1 MLQPHPLR
9 FSVLAAALCSA
20 GVFGTASLAQPAADA
35 TSRLDAIRV
44 TATPVERADGPVQ
57 GLRATRSA
65 TATRTDTPIAE
76 IPQSISV
83 VPAEV
88 MEDLQITSVHRA
100 LDFAG
105 GVTPSSTGIGLGM
118 GSYTVR
124 GFLTGASAYNGFV
137 SRGEQYLHSSS
148 AMVDTALL
156 ERIEVLKGPAS
167 GLYGYSDPGGIV
179 NMVSKR
185 PQAERFSQFH
195 VSAGSWDRTRG
206 TMDLNL
212 PLTEDGR
219 VLSRINVVAEDT
231 GGFRNHVPKSERQ
244 IVSPSILWRLG
255 DDTSLFVHS
264 EFSRTLRPIDGG
276 IYAIDGDWRAMSAKT
291 YLGEPNDGRTK
302 NNDRLLQVILTHAL
316 NAQWN
321 LRLAGQVKHG
331 TRYGLSSETRT
342 PGTAGAAPDEAPR
355 RYRIRDWQWLDQ
367 AVQMEAV
374 GRFDLAGL
382 QHQLLIGVEV
392 DSTRNDARFPGSVP
406 SGGPGGYGINIY
418 DPIYGQAKPGIPDN
432 DNYRYHVKSRAFNL
446 QDQITFT
453 DRLSGQ
459 FGVRA
464 EHFRQYQLERTAR
477 DERNQ
482 KRTGFV
488 PRGGLIYKVTPNT
501 SVFGNAA
508 ASFQPNGMSANGQV
522 LEPEKGLGFE
532 AGLKFD
538 WLDGRLGATVAAFHI
553 TKKNISLADPDN
565 PGFRMTAGEA
575 VSKGLDMQVSGQ
587 ITPAFRLIGAY
598 AYTAA
603 KITKDNRPAFQD
615 GRLAN
620 VPRHNVGLMG
630 VYAFEAGVSTGAAL
644 TYRSERL
651 TENGGNLHIPSYTT
665 VDLFARWD
673 VTKDVSVN
681 LNLNNVFD
689 RWYMATGGGRG
700 GMPGEPFNVK
710 FGVTLTM

>member
-1 MLQPHPLR
+1 VSVLHPPR
-9 FSVLAAALCSA
+9 VSVLAAALCSA

-35 TSRLDAIRV
+35 TTRLDAIRV
-44 TATPVERADGPVQ
+44 TATVERADGPVQ

-105 GVTPSSTGIGLGM
+105 GVTPSSTGIGFGM

-124 GFLTGASAYNGFV
+124 GFLSGATAYNGFV

-148 AMVDTALL
+148 TSADPALL

-167 GLYGYSDPGGIV
+167 GLYGYSDPGGII

-195 VSAGSWDRTRG
+195 VSSGSWDRYRG
-206 TMDLNL
+206 TMDLNM
-212 PLTEDGR
+212 PLSEDGR

-231 GGFRNHVPKSERQ
+231 GSFRNKVPRSERQ
-244 IVSPSILWRLG
+244 IVSPSILWRVSA
-255 DDTSLFVHS
+255 DTSLLVHS
-264 EFSRTLRPIDGG
+264 EFSRALRPIDGG
-276 IYAIDGDWRAMSAKT
+276 IYAINGDWRAMNAKT

-302 NNDRLLQVILTHAL
+302 NNDQLLQVILTHAL
-316 NAQWN
+316 NPNWD
-321 LRLAGQVKHG
+321 LRLASQIKHG
-331 TRYGLSSETRT
+331 TRYGFSSETRT
-342 PGTAGAAPDEAPR
+342 PGSAGAAPDEAPR

-392 DSTRNDARFPGSVP
+392 DHTRNDARFPGSTP

-418 DPIYGQAKPGIPDN
+418 DPIYGQPKPSFPDN
-432 DNYRYHVKSRAFNL
+432 DNYRYQVKSRAFNL

-482 KRTGFV
+482 KRTALV
-488 PRGGLIYKVTPNT
+488 PRGGLIYKLTPSA
-501 SVFGNAA
+501 SVFGNVAS
-508 ASFQPNGMSANGQV
+508 SFQPNGMSATGQV
-522 LEPEKGLGFE
+522 LEPEKGLGYE
-532 AGLKFD
+532 AGFKFD
-538 WLDGRLGATVAAFHI
+538 WLNGRLGATVAAFHI
-553 TKKNISLADPDN
+553 TRKNIGLADPDN
-565 PGFRMTAGEA
+565 PGFRITAGEA

-603 KITKDNRPAFQD
+603 KITKDNRPAFQG

-630 VYAFEAGVSTGAAL
+630 VYAFESGVSTGAAL

-651 TENGGNLHIPSYTT
+651 TENAGNLHVPSYTT
-665 VDLFARWD
+665 VDVFARWD
-673 VTKDVSVN
+673 MTKDLSVS